1 MPDSGSQR
9 TGDVPSAMPYLPQLD
24 GVRALA
30 ILIVF
35 AAHCGYSHVVPGG
48 FGVTVFFFLSGYLI
62 TTLLRIERGR
72 TGTVSLAAFYL
83 RRSLRILPPLYLTLA
98 ATGALYAAGLL
109 DWMRVEPVAV
119 LGQVLFLTNYPGLF
133 GTEAVLPVPL
143 WSLAIEEHFYLVFP
157 LAYFL
162 WLGRLQ
168 PRRAALA
175 CLGICAA
182 VLAIRCV
189 NVWRLPDYSL
199 NYSWTHTRID
209 AILFGCCLGLWNNP
223 VIPADRA
230 WRPTLWPVAA
240 SLAVI
245 LLTLAVRDPAFR
257 ETLRYT
263 LQSAALF
270 VPFAYLLHGEGWAVR
285 WLSARPMR
293 QLGLWSYSFYLAHM
307 AVVALVLHL
316 APGLHGLTLMLA
328 AFPLT
333 LLWCWGMYG
342 LVERPCA
349 RLRRRLLA
357 DRPPEPVL
365 GTVGR
370 SHDLVQS
377 TTRPPLPS
385 GRGLG

>member
-1 MPDSGSQR
+1 MPDSGHQLSQE
-9 TGDVPSAMPYLPQLD
+9 VPRAMPYLPQLD

-35 AAHCGYSHVVPGG
+35 AAHCGYGHVVPGG

-62 TTLLRIERGR
+62 TTLLRIERAR
-72 TGTVSLAAFYL
+72 TGAVSLPAFYL
-83 RRSLRILPPLYLTLA
+83 RRSLRILPPMYLTLVA
-98 ATGALYAAGLL
+98 SGALYAAGLL
-109 DWMRVEPVAV
+109 DWMRVEPAAL
-119 LGQVLFLTNYPGLF
+119 LGQVTFLTNYPGLF

-157 LAYFL
+157 LAFVL
-162 WLGRLQ
+162 WLGRLH

-175 CLGICAA
+175 CLAICGV
-182 VLAIRCV
+182 VLAIRCL

-230 WRPTLWPVAA
+230 WRPRPWHVAA
-240 SLAVI
+240 SLAVV
-245 LLTLAVRDPAFR
+245 LGTLALREAAFR
-257 ETLRYT
+257 ESLRYS

-270 VPFAYLLHGEGWAVR
+270 VPFAYLLHGEGRAVR
-285 WLSARPMR
+285 LLASRPMR
-293 QLGLWSYSFYLAHM
+293 QIGLWSYSFYLAHM
-307 AVVALVLHL
+307 SVVALVLHM
-316 APGLHGLTLMLA
+316 APGLPGLALMGA
-328 AFPLT
+328 AFPAT

-357 DRPPEPVL
+357 DRPPEPAL
-365 GTVGR
+365 ADGGR
-370 SHDLVQS
+370 RAV
-377 TTRPPLPS
+377 TPA
-385 GRGLG
+385 

>member
-1 MPDSGSQR
+1 MPEPGIDATR
-9 TGDVPSAMPYLPQLD
+9 KIPDAMPYLPQLD

-62 TTLLRIERGR
+62 TTLLRIERAR
-72 TGTVSLAAFYL
+72 TGAVSLSAFYL
-83 RRSLRILPPLYLTLA
+83 RRSLRILPPMYLTLLVA
-98 ATGALYAAGLL
+98 GALYALGLL
-109 DWMRVEPVAV
+109 DWMAVEPAAI
-119 LGQVLFLTNYPGLF
+119 LGQATFLTNYPGLF

-143 WSLAIEEHFYLVFP
+143 WSLAIEEHFYLAFP
-157 LAYFL
+157 LAYSL
-162 WLGRLQ
+162 WLGRLP

-175 CLGICAA
+175 CLAVCGV
-182 VLAIRCV
+182 VLAIRCL

-209 AILFGCCLGLWNNP
+209 AILFGCCLGLWHNP

-230 WRPTLWPVAA
+230 WRPRAWHAAA

-245 LLTLAVRDPAFR
+245 LATLAARAPAFR

-270 VPFAYLLHGEGWAVR
+270 VPFAYLLHGEGPLVR
-285 WLSARPMR
+285 LLASRPMR
-293 QLGLWSYSFYLAHM
+293 QLGLWSYGFYLAHM

-316 APGLHGLTLMLA
+316 RPGLHGVGLMLA
-328 AFPLT
+328 AFPPT
-333 LLWCWGMYG
+333 LLWCWALYRF
-342 LVERPCA
+342 VERPCA

-365 GTVGR
+365 ADGGR
-370 SHDLVQS
+370 
-377 TTRPPLPS
+377 TGITPA
-385 GRGLG
+385 

>member
-1 MPDSGSQR
+1 MPDSGFL
-9 TGDVPSAMPYLPQLD
+9 VPKTMPYLPQLD

-62 TTLLRIERGR
+62 TTLLRIERAQ
-72 TGTVSLAAFYL
+72 TGAVSLPAFYL
-83 RRSLRILPPLYLTLA
+83 RRSLRILPPMYLTLLA
-98 ATGALYAAGLL
+98 SGALYGAGWL
-109 DWMRVEPVAV
+109 DWMHVEPAAI
-119 LGQVLFLTNYPGLF
+119 LGQATFLTNYPGLF

-157 LAYFL
+157 LAFVL
-162 WLGRLQ
+162 WLGRLR

-175 CLGICAA
+175 CLGLCAV
-182 VLAIRCV
+182 VLAIRCE

-223 VIPADRA
+223 VVPADRA
-230 WRPTLWPVAA
+230 WRPTAWHVAA

-245 LLTLAVRDPAFR
+245 LGTLAVREPAFR
-257 ETLRYT
+257 ESLRYT

-270 VPFAYLLHGEGWAVR
+270 VPFAYLLHGEGPMVR
-285 WLSARPMR
+285 LLASRPMR

-307 AVVALVLHL
+307 TVVALVLHVR
-316 APGLHGLTLMLA
+316 PGLHGVGLMLA
-328 AFPLT
+328 AFPVT
-333 LLWCWGMYG
+333 LLWCWGMYAV
-342 LVERPCA
+342 VERPCA
-349 RLRRRLLA
+349 RLRRQLLA
-357 DRPPEPVL
+357 DRPPEPSL
-365 GTVGR
+365 AEDGR
-370 SHDLVQS
+370 RAGV
-377 TTRPPLPS
+377 TPA
-385 GRGLG
+385 

>member
-109 DWMRVEPVAV
+109 DWMRVEPAAV

-143 WSLAIEEHFYLVFP
+143 WSLVIEEHFYLVFP
-157 LAYFL
+157 LAYLL

-182 VLAIRCV
+182 VLMIRCV

-316 APGLHGLTLMLA
+316 APGLDGLTLMLA

-349 RLRRRLLA
+349 RLRRRVLA
-357 DRPPEPVL
+357 DHPPEPVL

-370 SHDLVQS
+370 SHDPMRSATQ
-377 TTRPPLPS
+377 PPLPS

>member
-109 DWMRVEPVAV
+109 DWMRVEPAAV

-143 WSLAIEEHFYLVFP
+143 WSLVIEEHFYLVFP
-157 LAYFL
+157 LAYLL

-182 VLAIRCV
+182 VLMIRCV

-245 LLTLAVRDPAFR
+245 LLTLAVRDPVFR

-270 VPFAYLLHGEGWAVR
+270 VPFAYLLHGEGRAVR

-316 APGLHGLTLMLA
+316 APGLDGLTLMLA

-349 RLRRRLLA
+349 RLRRRVLA
-357 DRPPEPVL
+357 DHPPEPVL

-370 SHDLVQS
+370 SHDPMRSATQ
-377 TTRPPLPS
+377 PPLPS

>member
-1 MPDSGSQR
+1 MPHP
-9 TGDVPSAMPYLPQLD
+9 GDPRPATMPYLPQLD

-62 TTLLRIERGR
+62 TTLLRIERAQ
-72 TGTVSLAAFYL
+72 TGAVSLPAFYL
-83 RRSLRILPPLYLTLA
+83 RRSLRILPPLYLTLLA
-98 ATGALYAAGLL
+98 SGALYAAGLL
-109 DWMRVEPVAV
+109 EWMPVEPAAV
-119 LGQVLFLTNYPGLF
+119 LGQVTFLTNYPGLF

-157 LAYFL
+157 LAFVL
-162 WLGRLQ
+162 WLGRLT

-175 CLGICAA
+175 CLGLCGA
-182 VLAIRCV
+182 VLAIRCI

-223 VIPADRA
+223 VIPTDRA
-230 WRPTLWPVAA
+230 WRPTLWHVVA
-240 SLAVI
+240 SLAVV
-245 LLTLAVRDPAFR
+245 LGTLAVRDPAFR
-257 ETLRYT
+257 ESLRYT

-270 VPFAYLLHGEGWAVR
+270 VPFAYLLHGEGPAVR
-285 WLSARPMR
+285 LLASRPMR
-293 QLGLWSYSFYLAHM
+293 RLGLWSYSFYLAHM
-307 AVVALVLHL
+307 GVVALVLHL
-316 APGLHGLTLMLA
+316 WPRLHGVGLMMA
-328 AFPLT
+328 AFPVT
-333 LLWCWGMYG
+333 LLWCWCMYG

-357 DRPPEPVL
+357 DRPPEPSL
-365 GTVGR
+365 VG
-370 SHDLVQS
+370 D
-377 TTRPPLPS
+377 
-385 GRGLG
+385 GRRTGVTPA

>member
-1 MPDSGSQR
+1 MPDPASQ
-9 TGDVPSAMPYLPQLD
+9 VPKAMPYLPQLD

-62 TTLLRIERGR
+62 TTLLRIERAR
-72 TGTVSLAAFYL
+72 TGAVSLPAFYL
-83 RRSLRILPPLYLTLA
+83 RRSLRILPPLYLTLLVSA
-98 ATGALYAAGLL
+98 ALYAAGLL
-109 DWMRVEPVAV
+109 AWMPVEPAAV
-119 LGQVLFLTNYPGLF
+119 LGQVTFLTNYPGLF

-157 LAYFL
+157 LAFVL
-162 WLGRLQ
+162 WLGRLR

-175 CLGICAA
+175 CLGLCAV
-182 VLAIRCV
+182 VLAIRFL

-230 WRPTLWPVAA
+230 WRPRPWHVGA

-245 LLTLAVRDPAFR
+245 LGTLAVRDPAFR
-257 ETLRYT
+257 ESLRYT
-263 LQSAALF
+263 LQSAALL
-270 VPFAYLLHGEGWAVR
+270 VPFAYLLHGEGWMVR
-285 WLSARPMR
+285 LLASRPMR

-307 AVVALVLHL
+307 CVVALVLHAL
-316 APGLHGLTLMLA
+316 PRLHGLTLMA
-328 AFPLT
+328 VAFPVT
-333 LLWCWGMYG
+333 LLWCRGMSAW
-342 LVERPCA
+342 VERPCA

-365 GTVGR
+365 ADGARRAGIT
-370 SHDLVQS
+370 
-377 TTRPPLPS
+377 PA
-385 GRGLG
+385 

>member
-1 MPDSGSQR
+1 MAGPPRLPRPRQEIGPAMPHP
-9 TGDVPSAMPYLPQLD
+9 GDPRPATMPYLPQLD

-62 TTLLRIERGR
+62 TTLLRIERAQ
-72 TGTVSLAAFYL
+72 TGAVSLPAFYL
-83 RRSLRILPPLYLTLA
+83 RRSLRILPPLYLTLLA
-98 ATGALYAAGLL
+98 SGALYAAGLL
-109 DWMRVEPVAV
+109 DWMPVEPAAV
-119 LGQVLFLTNYPGLF
+119 LGQVTFLTNYPGLF

-157 LAYFL
+157 LAFVL
-162 WLGRLQ
+162 WLGRLT

-175 CLGICAA
+175 CLALCGA
-182 VLAIRCV
+182 VLAIRCI

-230 WRPTLWPVAA
+230 WRPKPWHVAA
-240 SLAVI
+240 AGAAILA
-245 LLTLAVRDPAFR
+245 TLAIRNPAFR

-270 VPFAYLLHGEGWAVR
+270 VPFAALLQGRGRLVR
-285 WLSARPMR
+285 ALSAAPMR
-293 QLGLWSYSFYLAHM
+293 RLGLYSYSFYLVHPTVIALLLHLRPGSGP
-307 AVVALVLHL
+307 LVLIAAGLPPTL
-316 APGLHGLTLMLA
+316 AVCALMQA
-328 AFPLT
+328 
-333 LLWCWGMYG
+333 W
-342 LVERPCA
+342 VERPCA
-349 RLRRRLLA
+349 RLRRRLL
-357 DRPPEPVL
+357 DGSGRPPEPSL
-365 GTVGR
+365 ADAAR
-370 SHDLVQS
+370 
-377 TTRPPLPS
+377 RAA
-385 GRGLG
+385 

>member
-1 MPDSGSQR
+1 MPDSGPQR
-9 TGDVPSAMPYLPQLD
+9 TGDMPSTMPYLPQLD

-72 TGTVSLAAFYL
+72 TGTVSLSAFYL

-98 ATGALYAAGLL
+98 AAGALYAAGLL
-109 DWMRVEPVAV
+109 DWMRVEPAAV

-157 LAYFL
+157 LAYLL

-230 WRPTLWPVAA
+230 WRPRPWHVAA
-240 SLAVI
+240 SLGVI
-245 LLTLAVRDPAFR
+245 LLTLALRDPAFR

-270 VPFAYLLHGEGWAVR
+270 VPFAYLLHGEGRAVR

-316 APGLHGLTLMLA
+316 APGLHGIPLMLV
-328 AFPLT
+328 AFPVT
-333 LLWCWGMYG
+333 LLWCWGMFTW
-342 LVERPCA
+342 VERPCA

-357 DRPPEPVL
+357 DRPPEPTL
-365 GTVGR
+365 SEGGR
-370 SHDLVQS
+370 
-377 TTRPPLPS
+377 RS
-385 GRGLG
+385 GITPA

>member
-1 MPDSGSQR
+1 MPDTEPQ
-9 TGDVPSAMPYLPQLD
+9 VPRMMPYLPQLD

-62 TTLLRIERGR
+62 TTLLRIERAQAGA
-72 TGTVSLAAFYL
+72 VSLPAFYL
-83 RRSLRILPPLYLTLA
+83 RRSLRILPPMYLTLLA
-98 ATGALYAAGLL
+98 SGALYAAGWL
-109 DWMRVEPVAV
+109 DWMRVDPAAIF
-119 LGQVLFLTNYPGLF
+119 GQATFLTNYPGLF

-157 LAYFL
+157 LVFVL
-162 WLGRLQ
+162 WLGRLR

-175 CLGICAA
+175 CLALCGL
-182 VLAIRCV
+182 VLAIRCL
-189 NVWRLPDYSL
+189 NVWQLADSSL

-230 WRPTLWPVAA
+230 WRPKAWHVGA

-245 LLTLAVRDPAFR
+245 LGTLAVRDPAFR
-257 ETLRYT
+257 ESLRYT

-270 VPFAYLLHGEGWAVR
+270 VPFAFLLHGEGPLAR
-285 WLSARPMR
+285 LLASRPMR
-293 QLGLWSYSFYLAHM
+293 QLGLWSYGFYLAHM
-307 AVVALVLHL
+307 TVVALVLHL
-316 APGLHGLTLMLA
+316 KPGLHGLGLMLA
-328 AFPLT
+328 AFPIT
-333 LLWCWGMYG
+333 LLWCWGMSG

-357 DRPPEPVL
+357 DRPPEPL
-365 GTVGR
+365 LAEDGR
-370 SHDLVQS
+370 R
-377 TTRPPLPS
+377 TGITPA
-385 GRGLG
+385 

>member
-9 TGDVPSAMPYLPQLD
+9 TGDIPSVMPYLPQLD

-98 ATGALYAAGLL
+98 AAGALYAAGLL
-109 DWMRVEPVAV
+109 DWMRVEPTAV
-119 LGQVLFLTNYPGLF
+119 VGQVLFLTNYPGLF

-157 LAYFL
+157 LAYIL
-162 WLGRLQ
+162 WLGRLR

-175 CLGICAA
+175 CLGLCAL
-182 VLAIRCV
+182 VLGIRCV

-230 WRPTLWPVAA
+230 WRPRLWHVAA
-240 SLAVI
+240 SLGVI

-257 ETLRYT
+257 ESLRYT
-263 LQSAALF
+263 IQSAALF
-270 VPFAYLLHGEGWAVR
+270 VPFAYLLHGEGRAVR

-307 AVVALVLHL
+307 AVVALVLHQ
-316 APGLHGLTLMLA
+316 APNLHGVWLMLV

-333 LLWCWGMYG
+333 LLWCCGMFTW
-342 LVERPCA
+342 VERPCA

-357 DRPPEPVL
+357 DHPPEPAL
-365 GTVGR
+365 GAAGR
-370 SHDLVQS
+370 SHRPMRNATQ
-377 TTRPPLPS
+377 PPLPS

>member
-1 MPDSGSQR
+1 MPDSGDPIPK
-9 TGDVPSAMPYLPQLD
+9 TMPYLPQLD

-35 AAHCGYSHVVPGG
+35 AAHCGYGHVVPGG

-62 TTLLRIERGR
+62 TTLLRIERAR
-72 TGTVSLAAFYL
+72 TGTVSLPAFYL
-83 RRSLRILPPLYLTLA
+83 RRSLRILPPMYLTLLA
-98 ATGALYAAGLL
+98 SGALYAAGWL
-109 DWMRVEPVAV
+109 DWMPVAPAAV
-119 LGQVLFLTNYPGLF
+119 LGQATFLTNYPGLF

-157 LAYFL
+157 LVFLL
-162 WLGRLQ
+162 WLGRLR

-175 CLGICAA
+175 CLGLCAA

-223 VIPADRA
+223 VVPADRA
-230 WRPTLWPVAA
+230 WRPAPWHVAA

-245 LLTLAVRDPAFR
+245 LGTLAVRDPAFR
-257 ETLRYT
+257 ESLRYT

-270 VPFAYLLHGEGWAVR
+270 VPFAYLLHGEGPLVR
-285 WLSARPMR
+285 LLASRPMR
-293 QLGLWSYSFYLAHM
+293 RLGLWSYSFYLAHM
-307 AVVALVLHL
+307 TVVALVLHL
-316 APGLHGLTLMLA
+316 RPGLHGVGLMLA
-328 AFPLT
+328 ALPVT

-357 DRPPEPVL
+357 DRPPEPSL
-365 GTVGR
+365 TEDGR
-370 SHDLVQS
+370 RAEV
-377 TTRPPLPS
+377 TPA
-385 GRGLG
+385 

>member
-1 MPDSGSQR
+1 MPDP
-9 TGDVPSAMPYLPQLD
+9 GDPRPAAMPYLPQLD

-62 TTLLRIERGR
+62 TTLLRIERARVGA
-72 TGTVSLAAFYL
+72 VSLPAFYL
-83 RRSLRILPPLYLTLA
+83 RRTLRILPPMYLTLLA
-98 ATGALYAAGLL
+98 SGALYAAGLL
-109 DWMRVEPVAV
+109 DWMTVEPAAV
-119 LGQVLFLTNYPGLF
+119 LGQATFLTNYPGLF

-157 LAYFL
+157 LAYVV
-162 WLGRLQ
+162 WLGRLR

-182 VLAIRCV
+182 VLALRGL
-189 NVWRLPDYSL
+189 NVWRLPDPGL

-230 WRPTLWPVAA
+230 WRPRPWHVAA
-240 SLAVI
+240 SLGVI

-270 VPFAYLLHGEGWAVR
+270 VPFAYLLHEDGWGVR
-285 WLSARPMR
+285 WLASRPMR

-307 AVVALVLHL
+307 TVVALVRHL
-316 APGLHGLTLMLA
+316 DPGLTGVGLMLA
-328 AFPLT
+328 AFPVT

-357 DRPPEPVL
+357 DRPPEPAL
-365 GTVGR
+365 AEGGR
-370 SHDLVQS
+370 RAGV
-377 TTRPPLPS
+377 TPA
-385 GRGLG
+385 

>member
-1 MPDSGSQR
+1 MPNSGTQA
-9 TGDVPSAMPYLPQLD
+9 PAAMPYLPQLD

-48 FGVTVFFFLSGYLI
+48 FGVTIFFFLSGYLI
-62 TTLLRIERGR
+62 TTLLRIEQAR
-72 TGTVSLAAFYL
+72 TGAVSLPAFYL
-83 RRSLRILPPLYLTLA
+83 RRSLRILPPMYLTLLA
-98 ATGALYAAGLL
+98 AGGLYALGLL
-109 DWMRVEPVAV
+109 DWMPVEPAAI
-119 LGQVLFLTNYPGLF
+119 LGQATFLTNYPDLF

-157 LAYFL
+157 LAYIL
-162 WLGRLQ
+162 WLGRLE

-175 CLGICAA
+175 CLGICGL
-182 VLAIRCV
+182 VLAIRCL
-189 NVWRLPDYSL
+189 NVWRLSDYSL

-209 AILFGCCLGLWNNP
+209 AILFGCCLALWNNP

-230 WRPTLWPVAA
+230 WRPKACHVAL

-245 LLTLAVRDPAFR
+245 LGTLAVRAPAFR

-270 VPFAYLLHGEGWAVR
+270 VPFAYLLHGKGPAVQ
-285 WLSARPMR
+285 LLASRPMR

-316 APGLHGLTLMLA
+316 RPGLHGVALMLA
-328 AFPLT
+328 AFPPT
-333 LLWCWGMYG
+333 LLWCWGMYN

-357 DRPPEPVL
+357 DRPPEPIL
-365 GTVGR
+365 ADGGR
-370 SHDLVQS
+370 QPGV
-377 TTRPPLPS
+377 TPA
-385 GRGLG
+385 

>member
-1 MPDSGSQR
+1 MPDSGFL
-9 TGDVPSAMPYLPQLD
+9 VPKTMPYLPQLD
-24 GVRALA
+24 GVRAVA

-35 AAHCGYSHVVPGG
+35 AAHCGYSRLVPGG

-62 TTLLRIERGR
+62 TTLLRIERGQ
-72 TGTVSLAAFYL
+72 TGTVSLSAFYL
-83 RRSLRILPPLYLTLA
+83 RRSLRILPPMYLALVA
-98 ATGALYAAGLL
+98 SGALNAAGLL
-109 DWMRVEPVAV
+109 DWMPVEPAAI
-119 LGQVLFLTNYPGLF
+119 LGQATFLTNYPGLF

-157 LAYFL
+157 LAFVL
-162 WLGRLQ
+162 WLGRLR

-175 CLGICAA
+175 CLGLCAV

-230 WRPTLWPVAA
+230 WRPTLWHVAA

-245 LLTLAVRDPAFR
+245 LGTLAIRDPAFR
-257 ETLRYT
+257 ESLRYT

-270 VPFAYLLHGEGWAVR
+270 VPFAYLLHGEGPAVR
-285 WLSARPMR
+285 LLASRPMR

-307 AVVALVLHL
+307 TVVALVLHL
-316 APGLHGLTLMLA
+316 RPGLHGVGLMLA
-328 AFPLT
+328 AFPVT

-342 LVERPCA
+342 LVERPCT

-357 DRPPEPVL
+357 DRPQEPSL
-365 GTVGR
+365 AEGGR
-370 SHDLVQS
+370 RAGV
-377 TTRPPLPS
+377 TPA
-385 GRGLG
+385 

>member
-1 MPDSGSQR
+1 MPDPEDPR
-9 TGDVPSAMPYLPQLD
+9 PSAMPYLPQLD

-62 TTLLRIERGR
+62 TTLLRIERARAG
-72 TGTVSLAAFYL
+72 GVSLPAFYL
-83 RRSLRILPPLYLTLA
+83 RRTLRILPPMYLTLLVS
-98 ATGALYAAGLL
+98 GLLYAAGLL
-109 DWMRVEPVAV
+109 DWMEVAPAAV
-119 LGQVLFLTNYPGLF
+119 LGQATFLTNYPGLF

-157 LAYFL
+157 LAYVL
-162 WLGRLQ
+162 WLGRLR

-175 CLGICAA
+175 CLGVCAA
-182 VLAIRCV
+182 VLAIRCL

-230 WRPTLWPVAA
+230 WRPRAWHVAL

-245 LLTLAVRDPAFR
+245 LGTLAVRDPAFR
-257 ETLRYT
+257 ESMRYT

-270 VPFAYLLHGEGWAVR
+270 MPFAYLLHGEGPAVR
-285 WLSARPMR
+285 LLASRPMR

-307 AVVALVLHL
+307 TVVALVLHL
-316 APGLHGLTLMLA
+316 SPGLHGLPLMLA
-328 AFPLT
+328 AFPVT
-333 LLWCWGMYG
+333 LLWCWAMYG

-365 GTVGR
+365 ADGARRAGVT
-370 SHDLVQS
+370 
-377 TTRPPLPS
+377 PA
-385 GRGLG
+385 

>member
-1 MPDSGSQR
+1 MTPPAATMPPAPEPAPAGYPR
-9 TGDVPSAMPYLPQLD
+9 AMPYLPQLD

-30 ILIVF
+30 VLIVF

-62 TTLLRIERGR
+62 TTLLRIERAAA
-72 TGTVSLAAFYL
+72 GTVSLRAFYI
-83 RRSLRILPPLYLTLA
+83 RRALRILPPLYLTLA
-98 ATGALYAAGLL
+98 IVGALYAAGLL
-109 DWMRVEPVAV
+109 DWMPVEPAAV
-119 LGQVLFLTNYPGLF
+119 LGQVTFLTNYPGLF

-157 LAYFL
+157 VVFAL
-162 WLGRLQ
+162 WLGRAR

-175 CLGICAA
+175 CLAVCVLVLGIRG
-182 VLAIRCV
+182 L
-189 NVWRLPDYSL
+189 NVWRLADYSL

-230 WRPTLWPVAA
+230 WRPRAWHVGL

-245 LLTLAVRDPAFR
+245 LGTLAVRDPAFR
-257 ETLRYT
+257 ESLRYT

-270 VPFAYLLHGEGWAVR
+270 VPFAYLLHGAGPVVR
-285 WLSARPMR
+285 LLASRPLR
-293 QLGLWSYSFYLAHM
+293 QLGLWSYSFYLAH
-307 AVVALVLHL
+307 AAAVALVLHV
-316 APGLHGLTLMLA
+316 APGLSRPALMLA
-328 AFPLT
+328 AFLPT
-333 LLWCWGMYG
+333 LAWCWAMSA

-357 DRPPEPVL
+357 DRPPEPAL
-365 GTVGR
+365 GEAARIT
-370 SHDLVQS
+370 
-377 TTRPPLPS
+377 PA
-385 GRGLG
+385 